1 MYRAVRQ
8 HHPAADYGG
17 GSFRNRFHGD
27 VFKRDGSAVL
37 LTQPRHTDL
46 HATPWNWLSRV
57 YFWRK
62 LMQDHTYKVIEL
74 VGSSTIGSDDAI
86 RQAIAKASQ
95 TLRHMRWFE
104 VVETRGHIE
113 DGNVAHFQVTLKAG
127 FQLD

>member
-1 MYRAVRQ
+1 
-8 HHPAADYGG
+8 
-17 GSFRNRFHGD
+17 
-27 VFKRDGSAVL
+27 
-37 LTQPRHTDL
+37 
-46 HATPWNWLSRV
+46 
-57 YFWRK
+57 
-62 LMQDHTYKVIEL
+62 MQDHTYKVIEL
-74 VGSSTIGSDDAI
+74 VGSSTVGSDDAI